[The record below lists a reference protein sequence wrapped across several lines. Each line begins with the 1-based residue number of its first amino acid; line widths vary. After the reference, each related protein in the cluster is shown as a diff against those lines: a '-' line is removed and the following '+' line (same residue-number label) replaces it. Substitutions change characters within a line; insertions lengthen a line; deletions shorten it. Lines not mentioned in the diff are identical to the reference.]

1 MLNSFSVIQ
10 HKMKPQIHSFIQSS
24 NLYDKTARLKIA
36 GMAIMMVICLFPN
49 KILAQVPKDN
59 NTEFPAPTGNPNQLF
74 YLQRTKNTNTVIYEL
89 NKKNGLLDS
98 KNPIHI
104 FWILFTSNEERQ
116 ELSSIEK
123 KFAYGITITAI
134 GNEEYQFTLVAYP
147 KITLQLKKGA
157 DQNHHVYLTLSGKLM
172 ILQRTFIKE
181 KEGNFSL
188 NPAIE
193 YIDFFGIDV
202 VSGKEINERILM

>member
-1 MLNSFSVIQ
+1 MNQ
-10 HKMKPQIHSFIQSS
+10 KIHSFSHSQCLSI
-24 NLYDKTARLKIA
+24 KTIIVNT
-36 GMAIMMVICLFPN
+36 MIVIVICMSPY
-49 KILAQVPKDN
+49 KILSQNLKESNTDFPVPK
-59 NTEFPAPTGNPNQLF
+59 GNPNQLF

-104 FWILFTSNEERQ
+104 FWILFSSNEERQ

-123 KFAYGITITAI
+123 KYAYGITITAI
-134 GNEEYQFTLVAYP
+134 SSEEYEFTLVAYP
-147 KITLQLKKGA
+147 KITLHLKKDS
-157 DQNHHVYLTLSGKLM
+157 DQNYHVYITLSGKVM

-181 KEGNFSL
+181 KEGGFSL
-188 NPAIE
+188 SPTIE

-202 VSGKEINERILM
+202 MSGKETNERILM